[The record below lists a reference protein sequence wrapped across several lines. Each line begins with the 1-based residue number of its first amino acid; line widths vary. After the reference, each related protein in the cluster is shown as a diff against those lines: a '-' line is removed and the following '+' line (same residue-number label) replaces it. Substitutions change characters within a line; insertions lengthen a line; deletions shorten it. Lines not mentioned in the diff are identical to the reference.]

1 MKGIRELIKSPM
13 QNWSKPLIILGGL
26 GICLMLISSM
36 WSDFSS
42 DVSPLPEQ
50 GMLVSTSSSNEI
62 ISSTQNASVAGSEE
76 EVLERRL
83 ESALQPIVGIGQV
96 KVAISLDSGTRYE
109 YATNLNTNQR
119 EVTERDDRGGVR
131 STVEKIQDQ
140 ELVLMPNSQQSS
152 SQLLLVQEIRPSIKG
167 VLVVAEGAED
177 ARVREELTR
186 TVQIALDV
194 PAHKIKVMPGEKR
207 EGR

>member
-1 MKGIRELIKSPM
+1 
-13 QNWSKPLIILGGL
+13 
-26 GICLMLISSM
+26 
-36 WSDFSS
+36 
-42 DVSPLPEQ
+42 
-50 GMLVSTSSSNEI
+50 MLVSTSSSNEI
-62 ISSTQNASVAGSEE
+62 ISSTQNASGVGSEE
-76 EVLERRL
+76 EILERRL
-83 ESALQPIVGIGQV
+83 ESALQSIVGIGQV

-186 TVQIALDV
+186 TVQIVLDV
-194 PAHKIKVMPGEKR
+194 PAHKIKVMPGEK

>member
-1 MKGIRELIKSPM
+1 MKEIRELIRSPM
-13 QNWSKPLIILGGL
+13 HNWSKPLIILGGL

-36 WSDFSS
+36 WSDYSS

-62 ISSTQNASVAGSEE
+62 ISSTQNASGVGSEE
-76 EVLERRL
+76 EILERRL
-83 ESALQPIVGIGQV
+83 ESALQSIVGIGQV

-186 TVQIALDV
+186 TVQIVLDV
-194 PAHKIKVMPGEKR
+194 PAHKIKVMPGEK